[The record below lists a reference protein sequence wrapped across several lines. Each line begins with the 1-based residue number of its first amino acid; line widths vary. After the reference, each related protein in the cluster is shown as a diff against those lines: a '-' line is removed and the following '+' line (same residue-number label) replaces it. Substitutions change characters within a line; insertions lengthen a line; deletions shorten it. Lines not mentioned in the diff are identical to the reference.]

1 MLEQA
6 IIDAEALKEA
16 AFKSAETQVLEKYSG
31 ELKEAVTALLEAED
45 DEFSLGEEAPAVPTD
60 ETLENIP
67 LKATE
72 GEELCPCPEDEEIID
87 LPLDKLVM
95 EVENL
100 RKEQEHLFTE
110 SSKNEDVQS
119 NEEIVLDEE
128 ALKDIVQELVEEAT
142 DEVLEVPE
150 ESSKNK
156 EINEKLDVD
165 VEYRDNTTGWAGAS
179 KEVQEEAVEELLAAE
194 QSTEAKEKRADI
206 NAALKRMEGLNENL
220 TEKIEKTLGEN
231 KKLRDAVKTLK
242 EHIEDFSVSN
252 AKLIYTNRTL
262 TSDSLNERQK
272 RKIVEAISK
281 TDTIEEAKIVFETLQ
296 STVGSTN
303 VRKPKSLSEAVTRA
317 SSTALLSNNN
327 NKIVTERKP
336 VAYDRWKRLAGLNK

>member
-1 MLEQA
+1 MSSMLEQA

-31 ELKEAVTALLEAED
+31 EIKEAVTALLEQED
-45 DEFSLGEEAPAVPTD
+45 DELALEQPQTALPTD

-72 GEELCPCPEDEEIID
+72 GEELCPCPEDEEVID

-95 EVENL
+95 EIENL
-100 RKEQEHLFTE
+100 RKEQDELFTE
-110 SSKNEDVQS
+110 NVEGEAIESD
-119 NEEIVLDEE
+119 EEIVLDEE
-128 ALKDIVQELVEEAT
+128 TLKDIVQELVEE
-142 DEVLEVPE
+142 VVSE
-150 ESSKNK
+150 ESEELDAE

-165 VEYRDNTTGWAGAS
+165 VEYRDNTPGWAGSS

-206 NAALKRMEGLNENL
+206 NAALDKMENLNEELN
-220 TEKIEKTLGEN
+220 KKVEKTLSEN
-231 KKLRDAVKTLK
+231 KKLREAVKTLK

-252 AKLIYTNRTL
+252 AKLIYTNRVL

-272 RKIVEAISK
+272 NKIVEAISK
-281 TDTIEEAKIVFETLQ
+281 TDTVEEAKIVFETLQ

-317 SSTALLSNNN
+317 SSTALLSSN
-327 NKIVTERKP
+327 NKGETERQP

>member
-1 MLEQA
+1 MSSMLEQA

-31 ELKEAVTALLEAED
+31 EIKEAVTALLEQED
-45 DEFSLGEEAPAVPTD
+45 DELALEQPQAALPTD

-72 GEELCPCPEDEEIID
+72 GEELCPCPEDEEVID

-95 EVENL
+95 EIENL
-100 RKEQEHLFTE
+100 RKEQDELFTE
-110 SSKNEDVQS
+110 SVEGKVAGSD
-119 NEEIVLDEE
+119 EEIVLDEE
-128 ALKDIVQELVEEAT
+128 TLKDIVQELVEE
-142 DEVLEVPE
+142 VVSE
-150 ESSKNK
+150 ESEELDAE

-165 VEYRDNTTGWAGAS
+165 VEYRDNTPGWAGSS

-206 NAALKRMEGLNENL
+206 NAALNKMENLNEELN
-220 TEKIEKTLGEN
+220 KKVEKTLGEN
-231 KKLRDAVKTLK
+231 KKLREAVKTLK
-242 EHIEDFSVSN
+242 EHLEDFSVSN

-262 TSDSLNERQK
+262 SSDSLNERQK
-272 RKIVEAISK
+272 KKIVEAISK
-281 TDTIEEAKIVFETLQ
+281 TDTVEEAKIVFETLQ

-317 SSTALLSNNN
+317 SSTALLSSN
-327 NKIVTERKP
+327 NKGETERQP